1 MSPHPT
7 PTPTPYN
14 IVLRTGAHLRRPA
27 GGMALAMR
35 STTMIH
41 ADETSMGPGGAR
53 AWVRMFLDTATGS
66 TLSAIRPGRG
76 GGAPG
81 EVPGEGRDGIIV

>member
-1 MSPHPT
+1 MARA
-7 PTPTPYN
+7 
-14 IVLRTGAHLRRPA
+14 IRGAA
-27 GGMALAMR
+27 
-35 STTMIH
+35 TIH
-41 ADETSMGPGGAR
+41 ADGTSMGPGGAR